1 MLKYKAFKNI
11 GSSRTTEST
20 FFNFSLFNATLYKLQ
35 TFRLHKLSACDSDL
49 DIWLVTLCQL
59 LDVILTINFETHGIK
74 FK

>member
-49 DIWLVTLCQL
+49 DI
-59 LDVILTINFETHGIK
+59 
-74 FK
+74 